1 MNIKLT
7 SAMDPTDG
15 YGYIGES
22 LALALDKL
30 GHNVWVNP
38 IKIWYRK
45 ENLKERTIQLMKPN
59 KPDFELI
66 IMYPTYEFQ
75 GINKNA
81 AIVTMYEANKCP
93 TEWAKKLN
101 QLRLPI
107 FAPSEF
113 VRSMFKD
120 SGVTVPISV
129 LNLGID
135 TEFYSKKKRSYPE
148 DRPFR
153 FLTIGKME
161 PRKNISTLVKCFQNS
176 FTLNENVELIIKTR
190 ERFLSSEVR
199 RAAQFDKRIKVIE
212 KTISEEELKKLY
224 YYCDAFVYP
233 SLGEGFG
240 FPPRNAVA
248 TGLPTVVT
256 GWSALNE
263 IPGASR
269 VPVARLRPMPAC
281 GFSYGQESE
290 LLMAD
295 IDEDKFMYEM
305 YCLATD
311 AEYYNKIAK
320 EVYRTEQETWEECGR
335 AFVEMISK

>member
-7 SAMDPTDG
+7 SALDATDG

-30 GHNVWVNP
+30 GHSVWVNP
-38 IKIWYRK
+38 IKIWYKK
-45 ENLKERTIQLMKPN
+45 ESLKERTLQLMEPN

-66 IMYPTYEFQ
+66 IMYPTYSFE
-75 GINKNA
+75 GVHKNA

-93 TEWAKKLN
+93 TEWTKRLN

-113 VRSMFKD
+113 VLNMFKD
-120 SGVTVPISV
+120 SGVTVPISQ
-129 LNLGID
+129 LTLGTD
-135 TEFYSKKKRSYPE
+135 TDFYIRKKRIFPE

-153 FLTIGKME
+153 FLTVGKME
-161 PRKNISTLVKCFQNS
+161 PRKNVATLVRCFQNS

-190 ERFLSSEVR
+190 ERFLSPEVK
-199 RAAQFDKRIKVIE
+199 RAAQFDKRIKIIE
-212 KTISEEELKKLY
+212 KTISEEELRKLY
-224 YYCDAFVYP
+224 YYCDAFAYP

-240 FPPRNAVA
+240 FPPRNAIA

-295 IDEDKFMYEM
+295 VDEDKFMYEM

-311 AEYYNKIAK
+311 AEYYNKTAE
-320 EVYRTEQETWEECGR
+320 EVYRVKQDTWEECGR
-335 AFVEMISK
+335 AFVGMISK